1 MTFGA
6 HGLSRTITLKFYQ
19 MMQNVIVISIQ
30 EKNRQFKLAAIQ
42 KAKNCH
48 FSRIPELTQ
57 TIKII
62 HQNEALG
69 ISFSEKLI
77 SRSFEVTQ
85 GKKSRVKFDIKLEIF
100 ENDRTTGKTD
110 FFHETDPKHMLKRI

>member
-1 MTFGA
+1 MSTFGA

-19 MMQNVIVISIQ
+19 KMQNVIVINIQ
-30 EKNRQFKLAAIQ
+30 EKNRQYFLAIWPLAAIQ

-48 FSRIPELTQ
+48 FSQISELTQ
-57 TIKII
+57 TMQII
-62 HQNEALG
+62 YQNEALG

-85 GKKSRVKFDIKLEIF
+85 GQKSRKKGQISIF
-100 ENDRTTGKTD
+100 FK
-110 FFHETDPKHMLKRI
+110 